1 MTKSLAIKAFH
12 YPFRSKISK
21 LLRAM
26 LHTRRGLSLVTY
38 NLTIHESKVSKQN
51 ASSLIALKLYLR
63 TAKKPWKQLVPRLFL
78 YSIVSISLLRYLL
91 QLIELPYSLLTN
103 LDLQNP
109 SFLDRLCPHAPGYL
123 DPTAHN
129 TDRLLPNLARYRF
142 DTQIVHNLLTNTSPW
157 TSD

>member
-1 MTKSLAIKAFH
+1 MTKSLTIKAFH

-26 LHTRRGLSLVTY
+26 LHTRRDLSLVTY

-78 YSIVSISLLRYLL
+78 YSIVSISLLRFLL
-91 QLIELPYSLLTN
+91 L
-103 LDLQNP
+103 
-109 SFLDRLCPHAPGYL
+109 
-123 DPTAHN
+123 
-129 TDRLLPNLARYRF
+129 
-142 DTQIVHNLLTNTSPW
+142 
-157 TSD
+157 

>member
-1 MTKSLAIKAFH
+1 MTKSLTIKAFH

-26 LHTRRGLSLVTY
+26 LHTRCGLSLATY

-78 YSIVSISLLRYLL
+78 YSIVSISLLRFLSQSTLSYN
-91 QLIELPYSLLTN
+91 LTFPFQGGGKN
-103 LDLQNP
+103 HVGCA
-109 SFLDRLCPHAPGYL
+109 S
-123 DPTAHN
+123 
-129 TDRLLPNLARYRF
+129 
-142 DTQIVHNLLTNTSPW
+142 
-157 TSD
+157 